1 VTGAKPHVP
10 YGAEPLTLEDASCSV
25 VVFCATK
32 HAKVECRELMDGV
45 FGVQPAA
52 AANSL

>member
-32 HAKVECRELMDGV
+32 HAKVEYRELVDGV
-45 FGVQPAA
+45 FGQPAA
-52 AANSL
+52 AANLL